1 MNVKN
6 FSKQILIGLASLA
19 VVAYLGLQLSLNV
32 GTMVDVDYATYTTV
46 AHTIDTDA
54 YFFRDESVLT
64 SQYRGTN
71 TYFFSDGEKVSV
83 GADVV
88 AVYASSSDASLQAK
102 INELNQ
108 KIKILEMSSVTKT
121 YSTSDISRMDET
133 IGNGVLDIVKA
144 VDGGSIYNASL
155 GINELLIT
163 LNRRRSVLT
172 ATSGFDMQIDLCKAE
187 KARLES
193 QLTGSSAIQKA
204 PISGTFY
211 STVDGY
217 EKVFTKNLIDNM
229 TMEKYYAL
237 SSAMP
242 DQTLLGSA
250 TGKLVASSKWYIAV
264 CLDKRTA
271 SRLTEG
277 KSASYKY
284 NINFPYS
291 GGRNISMNLE
301 RKVNQTNFETMV
313 LIFSS
318 DETPEGF
325 NFTRSQPVS
334 ITESTYTG
342 LKIPV
347 SALRIVDGVKGVYAL
362 DGNVVIYKTTEPLY
376 EENGYY
382 ICALPDKNKIDARSN
397 EKLSL
402 HDVIITAG
410 KGIEVGKIVS

>member
-19 VVAYLGLQLSLNV
+19 AVAYLGLQLSLNV
-32 GTMVDVDYATYTTV
+32 GTMVDVDYASYATA
-46 AHTIDTDA
+46 AHTISADA
-54 YFFRDESVLT
+54 YFFRDEKVLT

-71 TYFFSDGEKVSV
+71 TYFYSDGEKVAA

-102 INELNQ
+102 INDLNK
-108 KIKILEMSSVTKT
+108 KIKVLELSSVKKT
-121 YSTSDISRMDET
+121 YSTSDISRMDEA

-144 VDGGSIYNASL
+144 VDGGSVYNASL
-155 GINELLIT
+155 GINDLLIT
-163 LNRRRSVLT
+163 LNRRRSLLT
-172 ATSGFDMQIDLCKAE
+172 ATSGFDMQIDLCKSQ
-187 KARLES
+187 KAQLES
-193 QLTGSSAIQKA
+193 QLTGNSAIQKA
-204 PISGTFY
+204 TTAGSFY

-217 EKVFTKNLIDNM
+217 ENIFTKNLIDSM
-229 TMEKYYAL
+229 TMEQFYTL

-242 DQTLLGSA
+242 DQSLLGTA
-250 TGKLVASSKWYIAV
+250 TGKLVVSSKWYIAV
-264 CLDKRTA
+264 CMDKRTA
-271 SRLTEG
+271 SRLIEG
-277 KSASYKY
+277 KPSSYKY
-284 NINFPYS
+284 TVNFPYS
-291 GGRNISMNLE
+291 GGRSLAMNLE
-301 RKVNQTNFETMV
+301 RKVNQTNFEEMV
-313 LIFSS
+313 LIFST

-325 NFTRSQPVS
+325 NFTRSQPVN
-334 ITESTYTG
+334 ITESTYMG

-362 DGNVVIYKTTEPLY
+362 DGNVVIFKTAEPIY

-382 ICALPDKNKIDARSN
+382 ICALPDKDKIDAQSA

>member
-32 GTMVDVDYATYTTV
+32 GTMVDVDYATYAT
-46 AHTIDTDA
+46 ASQTIATDA

-144 VDGGSIYNASL
+144 VDDGSIYNASL

-163 LNRRRSVLT
+163 LNRRRSILT

-204 PISGTFY
+204 PVSGTFY

-217 EKVFTKNLIDNM
+217 EKVFTKSLIDNM

-242 DQTLLGSA
+242 DQTLLGAA
-250 TGKLVASSKWYIAV
+250 TGKLVVSSKWYIAV

-277 KSASYKY
+277 RSASYKY
-284 NINFPYS
+284 TINFPYS

-325 NFTRSQPVS
+325 NFTRSQPVN
-334 ITESTYTG
+334 ITEATYTG

-362 DGNVVIYKTTEPLY
+362 DGNVVIYKTAEPLY

-402 HDVIITAG
+402 YDVIITAG